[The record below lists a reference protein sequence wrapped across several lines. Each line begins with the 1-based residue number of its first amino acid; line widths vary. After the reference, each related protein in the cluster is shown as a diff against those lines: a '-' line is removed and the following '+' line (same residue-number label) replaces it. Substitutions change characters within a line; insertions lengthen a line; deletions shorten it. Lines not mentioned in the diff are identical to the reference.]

1 MNRSAAIS
9 VTVITAL
16 LLIAVAVL
24 AALLG
29 VYVKDNGSYAR
40 AANSEYTQAYYQL
53 KDSFTNVQTNLSK
66 ARVVRGREMLSD
78 RKSVV

>member
-40 AANSEYTQAYYQL
+40 AANSEYTQAY
-53 KDSFTNVQTNLSK
+53 
-66 ARVVRGREMLSD
+66 
-78 RKSVV
+78 